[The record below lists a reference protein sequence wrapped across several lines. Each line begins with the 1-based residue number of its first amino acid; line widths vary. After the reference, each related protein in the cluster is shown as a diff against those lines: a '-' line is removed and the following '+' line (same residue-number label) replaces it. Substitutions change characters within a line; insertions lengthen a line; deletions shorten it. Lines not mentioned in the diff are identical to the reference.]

1 MPTLSFYQ
9 VTITFVFLNLFP
21 QIGAKYNYLHRRSV
35 ENRTIMT
42 FWWKRFIALHCLAGN
57 IAYSDVLASPPY
69 YHCPVAQL
77 QPWAGRRKQNCKQL
91 TNQDFGIFFCQF
103 SVLFVQS
110 AVIILNTNWTPLL
123 NLAEGNVSA
132 YIYLHLI
139 PQILIQTS
147 SEECIPLWTPSLI
160 RNGTLIKLCL
170 VFAIIRIPMCINA
183 MCRLVTI

>member
-1 MPTLSFYQ
+1 MKKFHRIVWLETLRIAMCWPRRL
-9 VTITFVFLNLFP
+9 TI
-21 QIGAKYNYLHRRSV
+21 
-35 ENRTIMT
+35 
-42 FWWKRFIALHCLAGN
+42 IALLLNC
-57 IAYSDVLASPPY
+57 SPEPEGGSKN
-69 YHCPVAQL
+69 ANSWQIRIL
-77 QPWAGRRKQNCKQL
+77 GS
-91 TNQDFGIFFCQF
+91 FFFCQF
-103 SVLFVQS
+103 SFLFLRS

-147 SEECIPLWTPSLI
+147 SEECIPFWTPSLI
-160 RNGTLIKLCL
+160 RNGKLIKLCL